1 MMSKQTFQAVLWD
14 MDGTL
19 VDTEPYW
26 LKSEQEFANRHNAT
40 WELSDAEQFIG
51 NSLYDTADILRKKFN
66 LQQHSDQEIIDEL
79 TSGVIDQIQEEL
91 PFRPGALELLLE
103 LRQNQ
108 IPTALVTMSMTEMAK
123 KVVDKIP
130 FKAFDLVLGGDQV
143 QFGKPHPEPYSTA
156 AEILGAEPES
166 CIALEDSNTGL
177 TSAETAG
184 TVAIGIPH
192 IAEIPSQ
199 PGRILLDTLAGV
211 NMSRLQQIYEENR
224 VQA

>member
-91 PFRPGALELLLE
+91 PFRPGALE
-103 LRQNQ
+103 
-108 IPTALVTMSMTEMAK
+108 
-123 KVVDKIP
+123 
-130 FKAFDLVLGGDQV
+130 
-143 QFGKPHPEPYSTA
+143 
-156 AEILGAEPES
+156 
-166 CIALEDSNTGL
+166 
-177 TSAETAG
+177 
-184 TVAIGIPH
+184 
-192 IAEIPSQ
+192 
-199 PGRILLDTLAGV
+199 
-211 NMSRLQQIYEENR
+211 
-224 VQA
+224 

>member
-1 MMSKQTFQAVLWD
+1 MSKETFQAVLWD

-26 LKSEQEFANRHNAT
+26 LKSEQEFASRHNVT

-51 NSLYDTADILRKKFN
+51 YSLYDTAGILRKKFN
-66 LQQHSDQEIIDEL
+66 LQQKSDQEIIDEL
-79 TSGVIDQIQEEL
+79 TTGVIAQIQEDL

-103 LRQNQ
+103 LKQNQ

-123 KVVDKIP
+123 KVVEKIP
-130 FKAFDLVLGGDQV
+130 FKAFDLVLGGDRV
-143 QFGKPHPEPYSTA
+143 QFGKPHPEPYLTA
-156 AEILGAEPES
+156 AEILGAEPGS
-166 CIALEDSNTGL
+166 CIALEDSKTGL

-192 IAEIPSQ
+192 IASIPEQ
-199 PGRILLDTLAGV
+199 PGRILIDTLHGV
-211 NMSRLQQIYEENR
+211 NMTRLQEIYKENR
-224 VQA
+224 VKA